1 MIITRAPLR
10 IPLGGGGTDLPS
22 YYQHRGG
29 ALISAALD
37 KYVYITVNKRFE
49 SSIRVSYS
57 KTEITESVD
66 LIEHPIVREALK
78 QLGIGEHI
86 EITSIADVP
95 ANTGM
100 GSSSTFTVALLLA
113 LHAYKREHLGP
124 QALAEEA
131 YHIEREILREP
142 VGKQDQYLAAFGGIV
157 TMDIAPS
164 GHVDVGSVAL
174 NENAHDDF
182 ESNLLLFYT
191 GIRRSAS
198 EVLKTQDTH
207 AKQADSDVVARLD
220 RIKEIGFE
228 VRCAIEAGDIRRF
241 GELMDTHWQTK
252 KKLSGKISTSDVDR
266 WYELALEAGALGGKL
281 MGAGGGGFL
290 LFYCDSRKRA
300 LRAAMAEQGL
310 REVKFHIDWDGAK
323 VVANL

>member
-22 YYQHRGG
+22 YYRHRGG
-29 ALISAALD
+29 ALVSAAID
-37 KYVYITVNKRFE
+37 KYVYITVNRRFE

-57 KTEITESVD
+57 KTEIADSVNE
-66 LIEHPIVREALK
+66 IEHPIVREALRELK
-78 QLGIGEHI
+78 IDEHI

-100 GSSSTFTVALLLA
+100 GSSSTFTVALLQA
-113 LHAYKREHLGP
+113 LHAFKREHPDP

-131 YHIEREILREP
+131 YHIEREILNEP
-142 VGKQDQYLAAFGGIV
+142 VGKQDQYLAAFGGVI

-164 GHVDVGSVAL
+164 GRVEVGSVGL
-174 NENAHDDF
+174 SEHAHDDF

-198 EVLKTQDTH
+198 GILRTQDTK
-207 AKQADSDVVARLD
+207 AKESESDVVVRLD

-228 VRCAIEAGDIRRF
+228 IREAVARGDIRRF
-241 GELMDTHWQTK
+241 GELMDVHWQTK
-252 KKLSGKISTSDVDR
+252 KQLSGQISTSDIDT
-266 WYELALEAGALGGKL
+266 WYETALANGALGGKL

-290 LFYCDSRKRA
+290 LFYADSGKRK
-300 LRAAMAEQGL
+300 LREAMSGLGL
-310 REVKFHIDWDGAK
+310 REVRFRIDRDGAK
-323 VVANL
+323 VLLNL

>member
-29 ALISAALD
+29 ALISAAVD

-57 KTEITESVD
+57 KTEIADNVN

-78 QLGIGEHI
+78 QLNIGEHI

-100 GSSSTFTVALLLA
+100 GSSSCFAVALLMA
-113 LHAYKREHLGP
+113 LHTYKREHIGP

-131 YHIEREILREP
+131 YHIEREILGEP

-164 GHVDVGSVAL
+164 GKVEVGSVPL
-174 NENAHDDF
+174 SENAHDDF

-191 GIRRSAS
+191 GLRRSAS
-198 EVLKTQDTH
+198 DVLRSQDAKAAENESEVVT
-207 AKQADSDVVARLD
+207 RLD
-220 RIKEIGFE
+220 RIREIGFDIRE
-228 VRCAIEAGDIRRF
+228 AIKAGDVRRF
-241 GELMDTHWQTK
+241 GELMDVHWQTK
-252 KKLSGKISTSDVDR
+252 KKLSGKISTNDVDR
-266 WYELALEAGALGGKL
+266 WYAMAREAGALGGKL

-290 LFYCDSRKRA
+290 LFYSDTRKGA
-300 LRAAMAEQGL
+300 LRAAMAAQGL
-310 REVKFHIDWDGAK
+310 REVRFHIDWDGAK